1 MVQIAVFLLAAALFF
16 IIVMVIDNHR
26 FVVRRYIVRSR
37 SVRSKI
43 RIVFIADL
51 HENGYG
57 DGNDKLA
64 REIAAQDPD
73 LILVGGDLIVSGR
86 VFDLYKKDPQRAE
99 STRAGDGCPEWM
111 KNSYALMQKLTRICP
126 VIFVRGN
133 HEIRLDYYEEL
144 REYSALFREKME
156 EAGVKFI
163 ENGHT
168 DPAPGIRL
176 QGLELP
182 MDYYGKFK
190 KTVLTVG
197 EIEDLIGRPDPS
209 YYNILLTHTPVH
221 FEQYAEWGAD
231 LCLCGHVHG
240 GLMRL
245 PVIGGVVGTRP
256 SLFPKYSGGQYFYTP
271 EAGGGIKST
280 LILTCGLGMH
290 TLPIRIFNPGE
301 ISVVEIGPLEES

>member
-1 MVQIAVFLLAAALFF
+1 MVQIAVMLLAAALFF

-26 FVVRRYIVRSR
+26 FVVRRYLVRSR
-37 SVRSKI
+37 FAGSKC
-43 RIVFIADL
+43 RVVFIADL

-86 VFDLYKKDPQRAE
+86 VSDRYKRDQKRGGSSP
-99 STRAGDGCPEWM
+99 SGDACPEWM
-111 KNSYALMQKLTRICP
+111 ENSFALMQKLTRICP
-126 VIFVRGN
+126 VIFIRGN

-144 REYSALFREKME
+144 REYSARFREKME
-156 EAGVKFI
+156 EAGVRFL

-182 MDYYGKFK
+182 MEYYGKFK
-190 KTVLTVG
+190 KTVLTVQ

-209 YYNILLTHTPVH
+209 YYNVLLTHT
-221 FEQYAEWGAD
+221 
-231 LCLCGHVHG
+231 
-240 GLMRL
+240 
-245 PVIGGVVGTRP
+245 
-256 SLFPKYSGGQYFYTP
+256 
-271 EAGGGIKST
+271 
-280 LILTCGLGMH
+280 
-290 TLPIRIFNPGE
+290 
-301 ISVVEIGPLEES
+301 